1 MKYIA
6 ILFASAL
13 MGCNGCSE
21 QKPAAEVNYEQIQK
35 DLIQARKSEHEAEMK
50 KIQEYV
56 AENKWPMVQT
66 STGIHYW
73 IYEQGS
79 GVKAK
84 TDDLVILD
92 YTIHLLD
99 GTLCYKTDS
108 ITPSTV
114 RIGMDNVESGIHE
127 VLLYMSEGDRAR
139 VILPSHMAFGFTGD
153 SNKIPQN
160 ASLLYDLK
168 ILEVR

>member
-1 MKYIA
+1 MKYFTLLLA
-6 ILFASAL
+6 VAM

-21 QKPAAEVNYEQIQK
+21 QKPAAEINYDQIQSE
-35 DLIQARKSEHEAEMK
+35 LIQARKAEHEAEMK
-50 KIQEYV
+50 KIHEYV
-56 AENKWPMVQT
+56 EQNKWPMVQT
-66 STGIHYW
+66 PTGVHYW
-73 IYEQGS
+73 IYEQGG
-79 GVKAK
+79 GVKAQMNNIV
-84 TDDLVILD
+84 TMD

-108 ITPSTV
+108 LSHSAV

>member
-1 MKYIA
+1 MRYIA
-6 ILFASAL
+6 VLIAIAL

-21 QKPAAEVNYEQIQK
+21 QKPTAEVNYDQIQNE
-35 DLIQARKSEHEAEMK
+35 LIQARKAEHAAEMK
-50 KIQEYV
+50 KIQEYIS
-56 AENKWPMVQT
+56 ENKWPMVQT
-66 STGIHYW
+66 PTGVHYW
-73 IYEQGS
+73 IYELGG

-84 TDDLVILD
+84 TNDLVIMD

-108 ITPSTV
+108 ITPATV

-139 VILPSHMAFGFTGD
+139 VILPSHMAFGYTGD

-168 ILEVR
+168 ILEIR

>member
-35 DLIQARKSEHEAEMK
+35 DLIQARKAEHGAEMK
-50 KIQEYV
+50 KIHEFIEQ
-56 AENKWPMVQT
+56 KQWPMIQT
-66 STGIHYW
+66 PTGVHYW
-73 IYEQGS
+73 IYEQGG
-79 GVKAK
+79 GVKAQMDNIV
-84 TDDLVILD
+84 TMD
-92 YTIHLLD
+92 YSIHLLD
-99 GTLCYKTDS
+99 GTLCYKTDDFAHAA
-108 ITPSTV
+108 V
-114 RIGMDNVESGIHE
+114 LIGMDNVESGIHE
-127 VLLYMSEGDRAR
+127 VLLYMREGDRAR
-139 VILPSHMAFGFTGD
+139 VILPSHMAFGYTGD